1 MTTAIK
7 RRRGTTSEHS
17 TFTGLAGEITID
29 TTKDTVV
36 VHDGSTA
43 GGFPLAKEN
52 NPTFTGTATFTGDVS
67 FGDNDKAI
75 FGAGSDLQIYHDGSQ
90 SYIKDAGTGDLILRA
105 DNLRL
110 QSASGENYLYA
121 LSNGTTMLYNNNAQ
135 KLATTSTGIDVAG
148 TILADGLTVG
158 GTGRVG
164 IGTTSPSSFQ
174 SYANNLVV
182 GTGDGGEGITVY
194 SGHLDYGALVFADGN
209 GSNSQLRP
217 GQVVYDHGTN
227 SMFFDTNGSERMR
240 ITSAGLVGIGT
251 TSPDSLVH
259 LAASTGAKITLE
271 STDVAIAA
279 NEVIGEIDF
288 YSNDASG
295 IGAASRG
302 SISLIAQD
310 AAGAGSMLFKTSNAS
325 TASTE
330 RMRIDSSGNVLVGK
344 TSSSFTTEGAEFR
357 EDGRLGVT
365 SVSDIAAYF
374 NRTSTDGD
382 IVRFIKFNTTVGSI
396 GTQGGAATIGNGV
409 TGLRFSTAG
418 YVHPH
423 NITTNTASDNT
434 TDLGAS
440 TARFKDLRLG
450 GTAYASSAVIEGS
463 SGLGNLEATLQ
474 VRSTE
479 TMAAGTGGTISLMG
493 DDGTGTQRTFG
504 MIKGAKGD
512 ASSGAFGG
520 GLEFYTRTNGI
531 GDAVKSMVIDQ
542 YGLVGIG
549 TSSPSVALEVNSAS
563 FQMMKLRRGTS
574 GTSAGIITFE
584 QGNGNAVGH
593 IGGAGDNG
601 GLQFRT
607 GFGTGT
613 ERMRIDSAGNLM
625 VGKTSATVANDG
637 FTASSAGYVTIT
649 DSSFQPL
656 ILNRKTSDG
665 TILELRKNNA
675 TVGSIGV
682 EGGDNFYITDNN
694 NTGLNMKSGLIIPC
708 NTNGSTRDNAI
719 DLGASSGR
727 FKDLYLGGGVYL
739 GGTTAAN
746 HLDDYEEGTWTPT
759 VSLGTISVIRAVY
772 TKIGRAV
779 TVTATIL
786 RTTASSS
793 TDTLQITGLP
803 FQGSIN
809 GEWLGAAM
817 NNGSNLQSTGIV
829 SYMYGPSDPDR
840 ILIYS
845 NRDNAS
851 PLSMKHNEFGL
862 NNYLYFTI
870 TYFT

>member
-440 TARFKDLRLG
+440 TARF
-450 GTAYASSAVIEGS
+450 
-463 SGLGNLEATLQ
+463 N
-474 VRSTE
+474 
-479 TMAAGTGGTISLMG
+479 
-493 DDGTGTQRTFG
+493 
-504 MIKGAKGD
+504 
-512 ASSGAFGG
+512 
-520 GLEFYTRTNGI
+520 
-531 GDAVKSMVIDQ
+531 
-542 YGLVGIG
+542 
-549 TSSPSVALEVNSAS
+549 
-563 FQMMKLRRGTS
+563 
-574 GTSAGIITFE
+574 
-584 QGNGNAVGH
+584 
-593 IGGAGDNG
+593 
-601 GLQFRT
+601 
-607 GFGTGT
+607 
-613 ERMRIDSAGNLM
+613 
-625 VGKTSATVANDG
+625 
-637 FTASSAGYVTIT
+637 
-649 DSSFQPL
+649 
-656 ILNRKTSDG
+656 
-665 TILELRKNNA
+665 
-675 TVGSIGV
+675 
-682 EGGDNFYITDNN
+682 
-694 NTGLNMKSGLIIPC
+694 
-708 NTNGSTRDNAI
+708 
-719 DLGASSGR
+719 
-727 FKDLYLGGGVYL
+727 DLYLGGGVYL
-739 GGTTAAN
+739 GGTGAAN
-746 HLDDYEEGTWTPT
+746 KLDDYEEGTWTP
-759 VSLGTISVIRAVY
+759 SLISGTGLASSSGNY
-772 TKIGRAV
+772 TKIGRLV
-779 TVTATIL
+779 TFDGSFTVNTN
-786 RTTASSS
+786 SSS
-793 TDTLQITGLP
+793 AHLIFQGLP
-803 FQGSIN
+803 FTANDTQR
-809 GEWLGAAM
+809 GAAM
-817 NNGSNLQSTGIV
+817 IRYTNYSTTLNFSIHVNGS
-829 SYMYGPSDPDR
+829 
-840 ILIYS
+840 S
-845 NRDNAS
+845 NRAAFYSGSGIGVSETQFSGKRIDFAG
-851 PLSMKHNEFGL
+851 F
-862 NNYLYFTI
+862 YYT
-870 TYFT
+870 